1 MSTYNPNSLELQR
14 NSQPQVDSTI
24 IKLFLNSIKDGNLQG
39 IKNSIEKYN
48 FDVRV
53 IKDAQY
59 EQNVLF
65 YAAVIPDD
73 STYTI

>member
-1 MSTYNPNSLELQR
+1 MEQSGNEISGESKAEYPII
-14 NSQPQVDSTI
+14 DSTI

-48 FDVRV
+48 FNVKA
-53 IKDAQY
+53 IKDPQL
-59 EQNVLF
+59 EQTVLF

-73 STYTI
+73 IT

>member
-1 MSTYNPNSLELQR
+1 MEQNTATTSEIPRTIH
-14 NSQPQVDSTI
+14 PQVDSTI

-39 IKNSIEKYN
+39 IKSSIEKYN
-48 FDVRV
+48 FDVKAVR
-53 IKDAQY
+53 DPQL

-73 STYTI
+73 NT